1 MRIGLITS
9 APDHPVLAATAA
21 LLTAGG
27 HRVEV
32 LDPTSGP
39 DGPVHPPADVY
50 LLKAHT
56 PAALAL
62 ARGLEERGVP
72 VVNPVAA
79 TELCQDRLAMA
90 ELAREA
96 GLPFAATRAAADPAE
111 LLAAVEAGELLLPIV
126 VKSRHS
132 RRHDLVARVDDSA
145 RLRSL
150 TEEWPD
156 EPVVAQPY
164 LPSTGWDQKLWVVA
178 GQLFCARRRSEL
190 AGPEHA
196 ELPGGEGGFGLA
208 ELSAERAAVALR
220 AGEVFGL
227 DVYGV
232 DLLDGPGEPVVVD
245 VNAFPG
251 IRGQA
256 GAPEA
261 LAALALRVGRAGSA
275 TGSAAGVP
283 RQRADGTGTA
293 TPAPADAGP
302 GAAAG

>member
-9 APDHPVLAATAA
+9 APDHPVLAATTA
-21 LLTAGG
+21 LLTARG
-27 HRVEV
+27 HHVEV
-32 LDPTSGP
+32 LDPTAGP
-39 DGPVHPPADVY
+39 DGPFDPPADVY
-50 LLKAHT
+50 LLKAHS
-56 PAALAL
+56 PAGLAL

-90 ELAREA
+90 ELARRA
-96 GLPFAATRAAADPAE
+96 GLPFAPTRAAADLAE
-111 LLAAVEAGELLLPIV
+111 LLGAVEAGELLLPIV

-132 RRHDLVARVDDSA
+132 RRHDLVARVDDTA
-145 RLRSL
+145 RLRAL
-150 TEEWPD
+150 AEEWPD

-196 ELPGGEGGFGLA
+196 ELPDGAAGFGPA
-208 ELSAERAAVALR
+208 ELSADRAAVALR

-261 LAALALRVGRAGSA
+261 LAALALRVGGAGS
-275 TGSAAGVP
+275 GVP
-283 RQRADGTGTA
+283 RPRADGTGTGAA
-293 TPAPADAGP
+293 TPAATPAAGDAGP
-302 GAAAG
+302 GTAAG